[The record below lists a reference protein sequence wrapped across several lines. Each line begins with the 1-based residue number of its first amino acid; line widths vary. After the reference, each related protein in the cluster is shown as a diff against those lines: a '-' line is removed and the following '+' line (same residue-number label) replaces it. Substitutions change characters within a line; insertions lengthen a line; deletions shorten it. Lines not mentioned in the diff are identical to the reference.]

1 MNMPIRNEPI
11 KVPDILL
18 SGEAVSNIL
27 MALNNAIVFVKA
39 QDGSMRPF
47 VDPGP
52 IHNVIQEAI
61 QTALR
66 PPGG

>member
-1 MNMPIRNEPI
+1 MPLRNEPVM
-11 KVPDILL
+11 VPDILL
-18 SGEAVSNIL
+18 TGEAVSNIL

-47 VDPGP
+47 VDPQP
-52 IHNVIQEAI
+52 INNVIQAAI
-61 QTALR
+61 QTALK